1 IAKIGNPNENNT
13 SIFADR
19 KPPKHLMLP
28 FGVRPP
34 VAEALTKVDASFCD
48 PKNNNECINLGSQG
62 GECAA
67 NCCLPIRPGAKI
79 VDFKR
84 PSRST
89 PLRVRPA
96 AHLVDPE
103 YLAKYKKAIELMKA
117 LPADD
122 PRNFIQQSNVHC
134 VHCDSIPDHDIQVH
148 QNWFFYPWHRWYLY
162 FNERILGKLIG
173 DDNFTLP
180 FWNWDS
186 LGGMMLPSIYADP
199 SSPLYDNLRD
209 AKHQPPFLVDFD
221 FNGTDPGFTDAQ
233 QIDHNLKIMYRQFFS
248 NGKKPLLFL
257 GSAYRGGDKPN
268 PGGGSV
274 ENTPHNN
281 VHTWTGDRTRP
292 NFEDM
297 GTFYS
302 AGRDPIFFAHH
313 ANIDRMWSLWKKL
326 SRKHRDFNDS
336 DWLKTSFLFYDE
348 NADLVRVTVKDCLKT
363 RWLRYKYEDV
373 EIPWVKAR
381 PTPKLT
387 KARKAA
393 SGSLK
398 PTAEAQF
405 PVTLESPVSATL
417 KRPKVGRSRKEK
429 EEEEEVL
436 IVEGIEFDRDQF
448 IKFDVIVNATEG
460 DGITPADSEFAGSFV
475 NAPHRHRHL
484 KEENKGTTR
493 LCLGIT
499 DLLEDIGGEADDGVL
514 VTIVPKA
521 GKGKVSV
528 GGLRIDFTK

>member
-1 IAKIGNPNENNT
+1 
-13 SIFADR
+13 
-19 KPPKHLMLP
+19 M
-28 FGVRPP
+28 
-34 VAEALTKVDASFCD
+34 
-48 PKNNNECINLGSQG
+48 
-62 GECAA
+62 
-67 NCCLPIRPGAKI
+67 
-79 VDFKR
+79 
-84 PSRST
+84 
-89 PLRVRPA
+89 
-96 AHLVDPE
+96 
-103 YLAKYKKAIELMKA
+103 
-117 LPADD
+117 
-122 PRNFIQQSNVHC
+122 QQANVHC
-134 VHCDSIPDHDIQVH
+134 VHCDSIPDEDIQVH

-173 DDNFTLP
+173 DDNFSLP

-186 LGGMMLPSIYADP
+186 LDGMMLPSIYADP
-199 SSPLYDNLRD
+199 SSPLYDKFRD
-209 AKHQPPFLVDFD
+209 AKHQPPCLVDFD
-221 FNGTDPGFTDAQ
+221 FDETDPGFTDAQ

-248 NGKKPLLFL
+248 NGKTPMLFL
-257 GSAYRGGDKPN
+257 GSAYRAGDKPN

-297 GTFYS
+297 GNFYS
-302 AGRDPIFFAHH
+302 SGRDPIFFAHH
-313 ANIDRMWSLWKKL
+313 ANADRIWSLWKKL
-326 SRKHRDFNDS
+326 SRNHRDFNDS
-336 DWLKTSFLFYDE
+336 DWLNTSFLFYDE
-348 NADLVRVTVKDCLKT
+348 NADLVRVTVKDCLNT
-363 RWLRYKYEDV
+363 QWLRYRYQDV
-373 EIPWVKAR
+373 KIPWVKAR

-387 KARKAA
+387 K
-393 SGSLK
+393 
-398 PTAEAQF
+398 AQF

-436 IVEGIEFDRDQF
+436 IVEGIEFDRDHF

-460 DGITPADSEFAGSFV
+460 DGITPRDSEFAGSFV

-484 KEENKGTTR
+484 KEENKGKTR

-499 DLLEDIGGEADDGVL
+499 DLLEDIGGEDDDGVL

-528 GGLRIDFTK
+528 GGLRIDFSK